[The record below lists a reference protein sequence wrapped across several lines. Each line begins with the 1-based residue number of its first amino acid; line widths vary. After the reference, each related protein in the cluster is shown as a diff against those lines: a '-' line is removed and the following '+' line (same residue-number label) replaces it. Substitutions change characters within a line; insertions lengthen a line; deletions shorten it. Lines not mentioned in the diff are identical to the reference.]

1 MYKIFIVEDDE
12 KIASLIGQNLQKYNY
27 NYKISVDFENVTN
40 EIIKYNPHLVLLD
53 INLPKYDGFYWCEE
67 IRKITKIPII
77 FISSRDSN
85 MDMIM
90 ALNMGG
96 DDFVQKPFSMDFL
109 ITKIKTILRRTYSYS
124 DAELSVIEK
133 KGVILDF
140 KKRKLIYKNSEIE
153 LTNNEFHILN
163 VLFENFEQT
172 VEREKII
179 KKLWDDENFV
189 DDNTLT
195 VNINRLRKKLEKYDL
210 KDYIK
215 TVKGEG
221 YRIS

>member
-1 MYKIFIVEDDE
+1 MYKIFIIEDDS
-12 KIASLIGQNLQKYNY
+12 KIADLIGQNLEKYNY
-27 NYKISVDFENVTN
+27 NYKICEDFEVIIN
-40 EIIKYNPHLVLLD
+40 EMIKFNPHLILLD

-67 IRKITKIPII
+67 IRKISKVPII

-109 ITKIKTILRRTYSYS
+109 ITKIKSNIRRTYSYTDS
-124 DAELSVIEK
+124 ELSAIEK
-133 KGVILDF
+133 NGVILDF
-140 KKRKLIYKNSEIE
+140 KKRTLIYKNNEIE

-163 VLFENFEQT
+163 ILFDNYEKT

-195 VNINRLRKKLEKYDL
+195 VNINRLRKKLETYDL
-210 KDYIK
+210 KNYIK

-221 YRIS
+221 YKIS

>member
-1 MYKIFIVEDDE
+1 MYRIFIIEDDN
-12 KIASLIGQNLQKYNY
+12 KIARLIGQNLEKYNY
-27 NYKISVDFENVTN
+27 NYKITEDFEKIIPQ
-40 EIIKYNPHLVLLD
+40 IIKFKPHLILLD

-109 ITKIKTILRRTYSYS
+109 ITKIKSNLRRTYSYTDS
-124 DAELSVIEK
+124 ELSLIEK
-133 KGVILDF
+133 NGVILDF
-140 KKRKLIYKNSEIE
+140 KKRILLHKNNEIE
-153 LTNNEFHILN
+153 LTNNEFNIMTI
-163 VLFENFEQT
+163 LFENYEET
-172 VEREKII
+172 VGREKII

-195 VNINRLRKKLEKYDL
+195 VNINRLRKKLERYDL
-210 KDYIK
+210 KNYIK
-215 TVKGEG
+215 TIKGEG
-221 YRIS
+221 YKIS